1 MKKVCI
7 VGLGY
12 VGLPT
17 ALLAAR
23 AGLKVVGI
31 DTDQARVDLIN
42 TCSLSF
48 EEPEVLENLHEVC
61 GAQNFYATT
70 TYEQAD
76 YFLISVPVLVKQ
88 DAFDLSALTDVAVH
102 IADVIKKGDTVI
114 LESTV
119 PVGTTKS
126 LADVIAQE
134 SGLQAGHDF
143 FIAYCSERI
152 LPGNIFQEL
161 KVNERI
167 IGGLEQNSTQ
177 KAAEFYKYF
186 VSGDLYLTD
195 SSTAE
200 MVKLVETS
208 FYDNKSA
215 FAEQVAG
222 MAEQA
227 GLNPYEV
234 IELANKH
241 PRVSIDQPSCGVG
254 GHSLPIEPWFLIKS
268 FLQKS
273 QLLQAAR
280 MVNEQRIE
288 QVLQK
293 IIEEVLVFKER
304 STKPCTVLLL
314 GLTYKADVYDLKE
327 SAACFIAQRLVV
339 YQGVNLL
346 VCDPHVS
353 KSRLQEPLKDKMISL
368 FGGIDQADLIV
379 GLVAHTQFKTIDKRL
394 LQPKKTL
401 DFCGIFFEP
410 KQESIEQEQFFWPA
424 NAYAFE
430 SSLIKHKKEIA
441 SKEKS

>member
-31 DTDQARVDLIN
+31 DTDQTRVDLIN

-70 TYEQAD
+70 VYEQAD
-76 YFLISVPVLVKQ
+76 YFLISVPVILKE
-88 DAFDLSALTDVAVH
+88 DSFDISALTDAAIC
-102 IADVIKKGDTVI
+102 IAEVIKKGDTVI

-119 PVGTTKS
+119 PVGTTQS
-126 LADVIAQE
+126 LAGVIAQE
-134 SGLQAGHDF
+134 SGLQPGQDF

-167 IGGLEQNSTQ
+167 IGGFDQNSTQ

-186 VSGDLYLTD
+186 VSSDLYLTD
-195 SSTAE
+195 SETAE

-208 FYDNKSA
+208 FHNVNNA
-215 FAEQVAG
+215 FTQEITSIAQR
-222 MAEQA
+222 A

-241 PRVSIDQPSCGVG
+241 PRVSIVPPSCGVG
-254 GHSLPIEPWFLIKS
+254 GHSLPVDPCFLIQSYPEKS
-268 FLQKS
+268 T
-273 QLLQAAR
+273 LLQAAYII
-280 MVNEQRIE
+280 NQQTFEH
-288 QVLQK
+288 VLQA
-293 IIEEVLVFKER
+293 IIEAIATAKQH
-304 STKPCTVLLL
+304 TKKQCTVLLL
-314 GLTYKADVYDLKE
+314 GLTYKPDVYDLKE
-327 SAACFIAQRLVV
+327 SSALLIAQKLAT
-339 YQGVNLL
+339 QSINLL
-346 VCDPHVS
+346 LCDPHVS
-353 KSRLQEPLKDKMISL
+353 KNRLEEPLKDKMVSL
-368 FGGIDQADLIV
+368 FGGIDQADIIV

-394 LQPKKTL
+394 LNYKKVL

-424 NAYAFE
+424 NAYTVKSIVSNLKKE
-430 SSLIKHKKEIA
+430 SSFKEQR
-441 SKEKS
+441 

>member
-7 VGLGY
+7 VGLGH

-61 GAQNFYATT
+61 GAHNFYATT

-88 DAFDLSALTDVAVH
+88 DSCDMSALTDVAMH
-102 IADVIKKGDTVI
+102 IATVLKKGDTVI
-114 LESTV
+114 VESTV

-161 KVNERI
+161 KVNQRI

-177 KAAEFYKYF
+177 KVAEFYKYF

-195 SSTAE
+195 SCTAE

-208 FYDNKSA
+208 FHDTQNA
-215 FAEQVAG
+215 FAQQVAG

-241 PRVSIDQPSCGVG
+241 PRISIDQPSCGVG
-254 GHSLPIEPWFLIKS
+254 GHSLPFDSCFLIQS
-268 FLQKS
+268 FPQNS
-273 QLLQAAR
+273 QLLQAVKA
-280 MVNEQRIE
+280 VHEKRIE
-288 QVLQK
+288 QVLK
-293 IIEEVLVFKER
+293 IIIDAVVTIKEHKK
-304 STKPCTVLLL
+304 KPCTVLLL
-314 GLTYKADVYDLKE
+314 GLTYKPDVYDLKE
-327 SAACFIAQRLVV
+327 SPALLIAQKLFEN
-339 YQGVNLL
+339 QSINLL
-346 VCDPHVS
+346 VCDPHIS
-353 KSRLQEPLKDKMISL
+353 KSKLKDSLKDKMISL

-379 GLVAHTQFKTIDKRL
+379 SLIAHTQFKTIDKRL
-394 LQPKKTL
+394 LYQKKVL
-401 DFCGIFFEP
+401 DFCGIFFES

-424 NAYAFE
+424 NTYALQTP
-430 SSLIKHKKEIA
+430 LINLKKE
-441 SKEKS
+441 SLRKEES

>member
-1 MKKVCI
+1 MKKVCV

-88 DAFDLSALTDVAVH
+88 DAFDLSALTDVAIH

-119 PVGTTKS
+119 PVGTTQS
-126 LADVIAQE
+126 LAGVIAQE
-134 SGLQAGHDF
+134 SGLQVGQDF
-143 FIAYCSERI
+143 FVAYCSERI

-167 IGGLEQNSTQ
+167 IGGCDQNSTQ

-186 VSGDLYLTD
+186 VSADLYLTD
-195 SSTAE
+195 SGTAE

-208 FYDNKSA
+208 FHDVNNA
-215 FAEQVAG
+215 FTQQVTS
-222 MAEQA
+222 MAQQA

-241 PRVSIDQPSCGVG
+241 PRIAILAPSCGVG
-254 GHSLPIEPWFLIKS
+254 GHSLPIDPWFLIKS
-268 FLQKS
+268 YPEKS

-280 MVNEQRIE
+280 MINEQTVE
-288 QVLQK
+288 HVLQT
-293 IIEEVLVFKER
+293 IIQAITSIKEHNT
-304 STKPCTVLLL
+304 TKQCTVLLL
-314 GLTYKADVYDLKE
+314 GLTYKSDVYDLKE
-327 SAACFIAQRLVV
+327 SPALLIAQKLAT
-339 YQGVNLL
+339 QSINLL
-346 VCDPHVS
+346 LCDPHVS
-353 KSRLQEPLKDKMISL
+353 KSRLEEPLKNRMVSL
-368 FGGIDQADLIV
+368 FGGIDQADLVV
-379 GLVAHTQFKTIDKRL
+379 GLVGHTQFKTIDKRL
-394 LQPKKTL
+394 LTYKKTL
-401 DFCGIFFEP
+401 DFCGMFFEP
-410 KQESIEQEQFFWPA
+410 KEESIEQEQFFWPA
-424 NAYAFE
+424 NSYVVKSTVSSFKKE
-430 SSLIKHKKEIA
+430 SSMKEQQ
-441 SKEKS
+441 

>member
-1 MKKVCI
+1 MKKVCV

-88 DAFDLSALTDVAVH
+88 DSFDLSALTDVAIHV
-102 IADVIKKGDTVI
+102 ADVIKKGDTVI

-134 SGLQAGHDF
+134 SGLQAGQDF
-143 FIAYCSERI
+143 FVAYCSERI

-167 IGGLEQNSTQ
+167 IGGFDQNSTQ

-186 VSGDLYLTD
+186 VSADLYLTD
-195 SSTAE
+195 SGTAE

-208 FYDNKSA
+208 FHDVNNA
-215 FAEQVAG
+215 FTQQVTL
-222 MAEQA
+222 MAQQA
-227 GLNPYEV
+227 GLSPYEV

-241 PRVSIDQPSCGVG
+241 PRVAIASPSCGIG
-254 GHSLPIEPWFLIKS
+254 GHSLPIDPWFLIKS
-268 FLQKS
+268 YPEKS
-273 QLLQAAR
+273 QLLQTAR
-280 MVNEQRIE
+280 IINEQTVE
-288 QVLQK
+288 HVLQV
-293 IIEEVLVFKER
+293 IVQAIANAKEHT
-304 STKPCTVLLL
+304 TKQCTVLLL
-314 GLTYKADVYDLKE
+314 GLTYKQDVYDLKE
-327 SAACFIAQRLVV
+327 SSALLIAQKLAT
-339 YQGVNLL
+339 QSINLL
-346 VCDPHVS
+346 LCDPHVS
-353 KSRLQEPLKDKMISL
+353 KNRLEEPLKDKMVSL
-368 FGGIDQADLIV
+368 FGGIDQADIIV

-394 LQPKKTL
+394 LNYKKVL

-424 NAYAFE
+424 NSYTVKSIVSNFKKE
-430 SSLIKHKKEIA
+430 SSFKEQR
-441 SKEKS
+441 